1 MKSFQDTLK
10 ELENIKLRGQ
20 ERKFTNFN
28 HKLTY
33 DLNELQSA
41 VDKIKNSRDNYSLEL
56 LNGGLQSL
64 KRDLADL
71 AFIVSKINDL
81 VQEQKEA

>member
-10 ELENIKLRGQ
+10 ELENIKLKGQ

-28 HKLTY
+28 LKLTY
-33 DLNELQSA
+33 DLNDLQSA
-41 VDKIKNSRDNYSLEL
+41 VDTIKNNRDNYSVEL
-56 LNGGLQSL
+56 LNGDLHSL

-71 AFIVSKINDL
+71 AFVVSKLNDL

>member
-10 ELENIKLRGQ
+10 ELENIKLKGQ

-28 HKLTY
+28 LKLTC
-33 DLNELQSA
+33 DLNDLQSA
-41 VDKIKNSRDNYSLEL
+41 VDTIKNNRDNYSIEL
-56 LNGGLQSL
+56 LNGDLQSL

-71 AFIVSKINDL
+71 AFIVSKLNDL
-81 VQEQKEA
+81 IQEQKEA